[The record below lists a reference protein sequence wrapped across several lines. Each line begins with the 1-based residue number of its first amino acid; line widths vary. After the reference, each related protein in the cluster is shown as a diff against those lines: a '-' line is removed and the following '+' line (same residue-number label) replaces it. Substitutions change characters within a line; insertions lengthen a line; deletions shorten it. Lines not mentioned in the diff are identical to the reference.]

1 MPAGASSNVN
11 DTGSSSAETSLA
23 VVEPHVVEG
32 PVPYEVEVQGGVG
45 IRLFYLRV
53 LRLRRKSGTKQR
65 ATQVRKKPKK

>member
-32 PVPYEVEVQGGVG
+32 PVPYDVEVHGGVG
-45 IRLFYLRV
+45 IRLFYFVFMGSL
-53 LRLRRKSGTKQR
+53 KSDCLSCCH
-65 ATQVRKKPKK
+65 VFMS